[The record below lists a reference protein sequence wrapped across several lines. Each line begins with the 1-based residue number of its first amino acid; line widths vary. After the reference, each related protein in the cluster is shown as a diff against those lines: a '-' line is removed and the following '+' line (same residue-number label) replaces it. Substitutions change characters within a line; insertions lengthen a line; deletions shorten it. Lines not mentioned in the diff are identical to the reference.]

1 MNKIDKLF
9 DDVPVRVGTNSLK
22 WAKYESKD
30 IIPLWVADMDFRSP
44 PSVVTAAQDLSS
56 TGSFGY
62 GICPP
67 TLYKTVSARCESL
80 YGWTINENWINWLP
94 GMVCGLNVACRVFE
108 KESSQVITNT
118 PVYPPFL
125 YAPGNF
131 GLTSTQVP
139 MLLEDNRF
147 TIDFDALYK
156 LETSRGDLFMLCHP
170 HNPVGTSFTREELE
184 KLGKYIIDRELF
196 ICSDEIHCDLILD
209 PAKKHIPFASLS
221 EPIADRT
228 ITLMAPSKTFN
239 LPGFGCSF
247 SVISN
252 NELRHRFKNAMKGI
266 VPDPPAMGFN
276 LAEVAYQDGDE
287 WRERL
292 INYLRC
298 NRDFAFQEIS
308 GMQGL
313 TPYSPEATYLL
324 WIDARELPLDCPQ
337 AFFEGAGV
345 GLSNGRDFGA
355 PGFLRLNLGCTS
367 ELLRT
372 AISRM
377 QNAISNL

>member
-1 MNKIDKLF
+1 MNNLDILF
-9 DDVPVRVGTNSLK
+9 DDVPDRIGTNSLK

-44 PSVVTAAQDLSS
+44 ASVVKAAQDLSS
-56 TGSFGY
+56 NGNFGY
-62 GICPP
+62 GVCPP
-67 TLYKTVSARCESL
+67 TLNTTVSTRCENL
-80 YGWTINENWINWLP
+80 YDWSINENWINWLP
-94 GMVCGLNVACRVFE
+94 GMVCGLNIACRVFE
-108 KESSQVITNT
+108 RESSQVITNT

-131 GLTSTQVP
+131 GLNSTQVP
-139 MLLEDNRF
+139 MLLEDDRF
-147 TIDFDALYK
+147 TIDFDALYDLK
-156 LETSRGDLFMLCHP
+156 TCTGDLFMLCHP

-196 ICSDEIHCDLILD
+196 ICSDEIHCDLIIE
-209 PAKKHIPFASLS
+209 PSKKHIPFASLS

-252 NELRHRFKNAMKGI
+252 SELRQRFRNAMKGI
-266 VPDPPAMGFN
+266 VPDPPAMGFR
-276 LAEVAYQDGDE
+276 LAEVAYQDGDA
-287 WRERL
+287 WRGRL
-292 INYLRC
+292 INYLRF
-298 NRDFAFQEIS
+298 NRDFAYKEILE
-308 GMQGL
+308 MQGL
-313 TPYSPEATYLL
+313 IPYSPEATYLM
-324 WIDARELPLDCPQ
+324 WIDARDLPLDCPQ
-337 AFFEGAGV
+337 TFFEGAGV

-355 PGFLRLNLGCTS
+355 PGFLRLNLGCTN
-367 ELLRT
+367 ELLRK

-377 QNAISNL
+377 QTAISNL